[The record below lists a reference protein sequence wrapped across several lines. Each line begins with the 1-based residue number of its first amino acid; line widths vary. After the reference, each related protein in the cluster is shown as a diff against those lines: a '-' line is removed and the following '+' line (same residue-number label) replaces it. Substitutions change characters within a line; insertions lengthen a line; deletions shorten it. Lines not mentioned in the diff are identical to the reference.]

1 MKLLLTCLLLMVA
14 VVTLVT
20 ADEAEETKGMS
31 IFHEIYISK
40 VTLSYHNRNI
50 IINNGSEVKH

>member
-1 MKLLLTCLLLMVA
+1 MKLLLTCLLLMLA

-31 IFHEIYISK
+31 IFHEISISK

-50 IINNGSEVKH
+50 IINNGYYAV

>member
-1 MKLLLTCLLLMVA
+1 MKLLLTCLLLMLA

-31 IFHEIYISK
+31 IFHEISISK
-40 VTLSYHNRNI
+40 VH
-50 IINNGSEVKH
+50 

>member
-40 VTLSYHNRNI
+40 VTLSYNNRNI
-50 IINNGSEVKH
+50 KINNGSEVKH